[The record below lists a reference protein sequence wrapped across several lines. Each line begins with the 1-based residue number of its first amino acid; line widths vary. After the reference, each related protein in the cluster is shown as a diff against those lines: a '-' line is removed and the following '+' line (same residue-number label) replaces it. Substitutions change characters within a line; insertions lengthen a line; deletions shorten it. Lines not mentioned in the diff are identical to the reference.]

1 MKANA
6 DDMIRAMTM
15 ASRPQAMQDDMVG
28 AGRMGVTPQVGPA
41 LRDAL
46 RKSETEF
53 VMRALGPAKGIASN
67 KELEMFM
74 DSLPADPEKL
84 SLRQRIENAQLAQE
98 MAESQGPRM
107 ADGSPLPEGMVP
119 GIARTLE
126 FRDANQNGIDDR
138 DEGMYLRRDLV
149 PESSLSPRMGFGPGP
164 TGVMSDEEM
173 AILEQAQT
181 SQDTEEMEGLLSL
194 AEKIRAQKQAPLGEF
209 AQELAALGG
218 GEDTALAHGS

>member
-28 AGRMGVTPQVGPA
+28 AGRMGVAPQVGPA

-46 RKSETEF
+46 RKSQTDF
-53 VMRALGPAKGIASN
+53 GMGLVGPTKGAISN
-67 KELEMFM
+67 KELEMFGR
-74 DSLPADPEKL
+74 SLPADPEVL
-84 SLRQRIENAQLAQE
+84 SLRQRIENLRAAQE

-149 PESSLSPRMGFGPGP
+149 PESSLAPRMGFGPGP
-164 TGVMSDEEM
+164 TGVRRNGY
-173 AILEQAQT
+173 L
-181 SQDTEEMEGLLSL
+181 
-194 AEKIRAQKQAPLGEF
+194 RASTNFTRHRGNGRFIVFSRK
-209 AQELAALGG
+209 
-218 GEDTALAHGS
+218 D